1 MTAAPLTQAEHWVL
15 EATPDQS
22 NHDLTLTASA
32 TGTEL
37 ARLTAEPHGER
48 VEVRPATGEP
58 WPVEAYGRGWKL
70 VARTADEEARPL
82 LWFTGRLLRSGG
94 EILVAP
100 AREYD
105 LRSRILKRL
114 DAHIITPEGD
124 LLIEAHAIPAHDT
137 ETVHVTLH
145 DPHHPDAELLATFGA
160 VHGLLVYRTARRQSG
175 YGGDGGGA
183 A

>member
-15 EATPDQS
+15 EATPDES

-32 TGTEL
+32 TGTQL
-37 ARLTAEPHGER
+37 ARLTAEPRGER

-58 WPVEAYGRGWKL
+58 CTVEAQAIR
-70 VARTADEEARPL
+70 
-82 LWFTGRLLRSGG
+82 
-94 EILVAP
+94 
-100 AREYD
+100 
-105 LRSRILKRL
+105 
-114 DAHIITPEGD
+114 AHE
-124 LLIEAHAIPAHDT
+124 T

-145 DPHHPDAELLATFGA
+145 DPHHPDAELLATFAA